1 MLATAVIV
9 AFFAMAFAEEIPAA
23 LLEKWDEVTPL
34 HGQEDHY
41 IVQKDDTWTIV
52 DGQNNTI
59 LNTGVLPEE
68 AESISIPA
76 VPTPDKESN
85 GFRYS
90 VYSYAKNGKYGLMKE
105 ETLTDAI
112 YSEIIVS
119 NIAPSCAKLGDKWG
133 YIDLL
138 GNHLTEFIFQ
148 EAHPFQDGY
157 AQVMIDDK
165 WGYINLNGEYA
176 IEPQYC
182 DADRFRSLYAR
193 VSPKQG
199 LWGVI
204 NAENDYI
211 LPPEYESIYFI
222 EDFLTVC
229 ARKNGEDAYFN
240 LYPDK
245 AVPVGQFHE
254 KYPFTE
260 PYSVHNQRVN
270 MTPSSKDFLIDGNR
284 RMVLSPEYRYITYD
298 EDGLVTA
305 SLDEKQ
311 FYFDL
316 STGIPVEIK
325 IVNSSFSLD
334 DYKPNAGSKVAV
346 LDEEPT
352 LSKRPSRDYPLPAL
366 DGATALFPVYSAF
379 AQALYPDGTTYDNQ
393 KNDAGNPLIICTK
406 TNEAYRR
413 LINGQADIIFVA
425 QPSDAQVKAAK
436 SAGVEF
442 EMVPFGK
449 EAFVFIVNKDNPL
462 DNITIE
468 QIQQVYSGKITDWSS
483 LGIEGLN
490 DIVAYQR
497 PKDSGS
503 QTALEKL
510 MGDIP
515 LMTPPQ
521 KLVMDFMAE
530 ILETIEYRNLP
541 NAIGYTFRFFCTEMV
556 GSDVKLLSV
565 NGIAPTAE
573 NIRNNSYP
581 ITSTLYAI
589 TRKGDPNPNTRA
601 VLEWIQSPQ
610 GMELIE
616 KSGYI
621 PWIEYDGAS

>member
-1 MLATAVIV
+1 MKKIAILAIAVIIIV
-9 AFFAMAFAEEIPAA
+9 FCASSCAEEIPSILA
-23 LLEKWDEVTPL
+23 ENWDKVTPL
-34 HGQEDHY
+34 YGQADYY
-41 IVQKDDTWTIV
+41 IVQKDGAWGVV
-52 DGQNNTI
+52 DGENNII
-59 LNTGVLPEE
+59 LDKGAYPEE
-68 AESISIPA
+68 AGAISIPA
-76 VPTPDKESN
+76 EPTPNKESSSL
-85 GFRYS
+85 RYS
-90 VYSYAKNGKYGLMKE
+90 VYTYSKNGKYGLMKE

-119 NIAPSCAKLGDKWG
+119 NMAPSCAKLGDKWG

-176 IEPQYC
+176 IEPQYY

-211 LPPEYESIYFI
+211 LPPEYENIYFI

-240 LYPDK
+240 LYHDK

-260 PYSVHNQRVN
+260 PYSAH
-270 MTPSSKDFLIDGNR
+270 MLPDKSFLVDGNR
-284 RMVLSPEYRYITYD
+284 RMVLSPKYRHITYD
-298 EDGLVTA
+298 EDGLVSA
-305 SLDEKQ
+305 FLDGKQ
-311 FYFDL
+311 FHFDL
-316 STGIPVEIK
+316 STGVPVEIK
-325 IVNSSFSLD
+325 IVDSSFSLD
-334 DYKPNAGSKVAV
+334 EYKPNAGSKVAV
-346 LDEEPT
+346 LDGEPT
-352 LSKRPSRDYPLPAL
+352 LNKRPSYDYPLPAL

-379 AQALYPDGTTYDNQ
+379 AQALYPDGTSYDNQ

-413 LINGQADIIFVA
+413 LVDGQADIIFVA
-425 QPSDAQVKAAK
+425 QPSDAQINAAK
-436 SAGVEF
+436 AAGVEF

-462 DNITIE
+462 DNITID
-468 QIQQVYSGKITDWSS
+468 QIQQVYSGKITEWGA
-483 LGIEGLN
+483 LGVEGLG

-541 NAIGYTFRFFCTEMV
+541 NALGYTFRFFCTEMV
-556 GSDVKLLSV
+556 GSDVKLLSI
-565 NGIAPTAE
+565 NGIAPTPE
-573 NIRNNSYP
+573 NIRNDSYP

-621 PWIEYDGAS
+621 PWIE